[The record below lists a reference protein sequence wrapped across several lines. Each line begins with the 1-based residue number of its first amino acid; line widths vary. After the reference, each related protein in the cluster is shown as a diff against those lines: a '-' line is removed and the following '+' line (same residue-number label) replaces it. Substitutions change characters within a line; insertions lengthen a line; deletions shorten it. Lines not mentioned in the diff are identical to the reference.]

1 VAQYLSKKQNH
12 AKRQEYMIGPSF
24 KECLLQDIELTS
36 FRRRQA
42 APNSKGRSGQEE
54 LRVDLSCDQSG
65 VRENLFFNV
74 IKRLVALS
82 GGEAL
87 SDHGRIDLVKLRDHR
102 SHGVHPQGPHVPLGR
117 AALAADRVGQLRQQ
131 RGIKADAHHNHGR
144 PEPRAPSS
152 ALRAK
157 PPLELARQVTMLSR
171 ASESF
176 QASSSVTVFASSSV
190 FLAS

>member
-1 VAQYLSKKQNH
+1 MAQYLSKKQNH

-42 APNSKGRSGQEE
+42 APNSKGRAGQEE

-102 SHGVHPQGPHVPLGR
+102 SHGVHPHVPLGR

>member
-1 VAQYLSKKQNH
+1 
-12 AKRQEYMIGPSF
+12 MIGPSF